1 MGSIAFKTPAQMD
14 TPASEVLVP
23 LIVFSAIF
31 GVIYVVVTA
40 KHRQRMAMIEKGL
53 TPADLAER
61 TDPYRSLKMGLLG
74 IGVGTGLLL
83 GYLFQTYAMV
93 NGEDNPL
100 PYFVM
105 VAICGGAALI
115 GHHLIVQRKQRG

>member
-1 MGSIAFKTPAQMD
+1 MPKPLKRMD

-23 LIVFSAIF
+23 LIVFSAAF
-31 GVIYVVVTA
+31 GMFYIWVTA
-40 KHRQRMAMIEKGL
+40 RHRQRMAMIEKGL
-53 TPADLAER
+53 ATAEPASEVDR
-61 TDPYRSLKMGLLG
+61 FSSLKFGLLG
-74 IGVGTGLLL
+74 IGVGFGLLL

-105 VAICGGAALI
+105 VAICGGAALV
-115 GHHLIVQRKQRG
+115 GHHMIVVRSRGK